1 MRPISAAR
9 LNLVG
14 RAKSVLVLK
23 PHRSSDSIWVVCL
36 THKLNPEPW
45 FRSYVLEEEGFRS
58 VLAQYDVKTTVGI
71 EVAYGEAT
79 PISIGQNPTPARF
92 YWIEF
97 PRPIST

>member
-14 RAKSVLVLK
+14 RAKPVLVLK
-23 PHRSSDSIWVVCL
+23 PHRGSDSIWVVCL
-36 THKLNPEPW
+36 TYEPNPEPW
-45 FRSYVLEEEGFRS
+45 FRPYVSEEESLRS
-58 VLAQYDVKTTVGI
+58 VLAQYDVQTTVGI

-97 PRPIST
+97 SRPIST